1 MAAVERS
8 RHLCGETTIIT
19 LSLPDKRGPRPVPET
34 WMFVR
39 TLEHCLYGGSSGA
52 VNKLFARC
60 AKASRACPLRLT
72 LTFTPARPSQHSRGA
87 FPCR

>member
-1 MAAVERS
+1 
-8 RHLCGETTIIT
+8 
-19 LSLPDKRGPRPVPET
+19 
-34 WMFVR
+34 MFVR

-72 LTFTPARPSQHSRGA
+72 LKFTPARPSQHSRGA
-87 FPCR
+87 FQILSKTNGVEPVIETVLGYNA